1 MLDLE
6 IIEIESLLKKI
17 GKSVFVEILYP
28 EIIKNDNVSWQ
39 ELSDKYALYAK
50 FTDNSK
56 RSRLSSARRIVR
68 NGWGKR
74 ALEIISESNI
84 ENSVREHARQ
94 LLINKLY

>member
-1 MLDLE
+1 MIDVE

-56 RSRLSSARRIVR
+56 RSRLSNARKIVR
-68 NGWGKR
+68 KGWSKR
-74 ALEIISESNI
+74 ALEIVSESNI
-84 ENSVREHARQ
+84 ESSVKEHARQ
-94 LLINKLY
+94 FLINKLY